1 MDYMTLRATPIWVSP
16 LFFIGGKM
24 FFSLKSDC
32 YFRRYET
39 IGHIIRPVVS
49 IEEVVD
55 ECGSVFLDQLSYEPQ
70 EIDFLVNR
78 LRGIFGEVELAELK
92 NDAIEFYSRLASD
105 GFLNTGNSLHEFK
118 NDGFDYSTLNGRLA
132 YQTFAT
138 QLEES
143 SSHFLG
149 EYFKDHPVLETFH
162 VELTS
167 KCNERCVHC
176 YIPHENKNTEID
188 YHLMIQAL
196 NQCKELGVLTIIFSG
211 GEPMLHPNFC
221 DFLRYAKD
229 LDFNV
234 TILSN
239 LTLLNESILEALM
252 YRHASCVNVSLYSMD
267 ANVHDSI
274 TTVNGS
280 FEKTKSNI
288 LRLIDNNVPVQIN
301 CPIMEQNK
309 DSFHE
314 VVKWGQ
320 SHKCSV
326 ITDYLIMARS
336 DHSTDNLDN
345 RLTVDDLPS
354 VIKRLIE
361 SDVVFQSN
369 VRGLQAEQTGISKI
383 HAEDRVCGVG
393 MSTLCM
399 VAVGTVYP
407 CAGWQQY
414 DCGNLKENTLRQIWE
429 NSSQIKY
436 LRSLRQKDF
445 SKCMTCKDFDFCL
458 MCMSRNS
465 NENAAG
471 DIFSIPQITCDAAH
485 IHR

>member
-1 MDYMTLRATPIWVSP
+1 
-16 LFFIGGKM
+16 M

-39 IGHIIRPVVS
+39 IGHIIRPVIS

-55 ECGSVFLDQLSYEPQ
+55 ECGSVFLEQLSYEPQ
-70 EIDFLVNR
+70 EIDVLVNR
-78 LRGIFGEVELAELK
+78 LKAIFEGTEVAELK
-92 NDAIEFYSRLASD
+92 NDAIEFYGHLAND
-105 GFLNTGNSLHEFK
+105 GFLNMGKSLHEFE
-118 NDGFDYSTLNGRLA
+118 NVGFDYSTLNGRLA
-132 YQTFAT
+132 YQTFTA

-149 EYFKDHPVLETFH
+149 EYFKDHPFLETFH
-162 VELTS
+162 IELIS

-176 YIPHENKNTEID
+176 YIPHENKNSEID
-188 YHLMIQAL
+188 CDLMLQVL
-196 NQCKELGVLTIIFSG
+196 EQCKELGVLTIIFSG

-221 DFLRYAKD
+221 DFLRRAKD

-239 LTLLNESILEALM
+239 LTLLNEEILEALM

-267 ANVHDSI
+267 AYVHDAI
-274 TTVNGS
+274 TTVKGS

-288 LRLIDNNVPVQIN
+288 LKLLDHNVPVQIN
-301 CPIMEQNK
+301 CPIMKQNK
-309 DSFHE
+309 DSFCE

-336 DHSTDNLDN
+336 DHSIDNLDN
-345 RLTVDDLPS
+345 RLTVHDLPS
-354 VIKRLIE
+354 VIKSLIE
-361 SDVVFQSN
+361 NDVVFQSN
-369 VRGLQAEQTGISKI
+369 VRNQQTDFVPSSKN
-383 HAEDRVCGVG
+383 HAEERVCGVG

-399 VAVGTVYP
+399 VATGTVYP

-414 DCGNLKENTLRQIWE
+414 ICGDLRKNTLKEIWE
-429 NSSQIKY
+429 NSPQIKY

-445 SKCMTCKDFDFCL
+445 TKCAECEDFNYCL

-465 NENAAG
+465 NENVTG
-471 DIFSIPQITCDAAH
+471 DIFTIPRITCDAAH
-485 IHR
+485 IHREAVEAYRSTIRNT

>member
-1 MDYMTLRATPIWVSP
+1 
-16 LFFIGGKM
+16 M

-39 IGHIIRPVVS
+39 IGHIIRPVIS

-55 ECGSVFLDQLSYEPQ
+55 ECGSVFLEQLSYEPQ
-70 EIDFLVNR
+70 GIDVLVNR
-78 LRGIFGEVELAELK
+78 LMGIFEGTEVAELK
-92 NDAIEFYSRLASD
+92 NDAIEFYSHLAND
-105 GFLNTGNSLHEFK
+105 GFLNMSDSLHEFE
-118 NDGFDYSTLNGRLA
+118 NAGFDYSTLNGRVA
-132 YQTFAT
+132 YQTFTT

-149 EYFKDHPVLETFH
+149 EYFKNHPFLETFH
-162 VELTS
+162 IELTS

-176 YIPHENKNTEID
+176 YIPHENKNTDID
-188 YHLMIQAL
+188 YDLMIHAL
-196 NQCKELGVLTIIFSG
+196 EQCRELGVLTVIFSG

-221 DFLRYAKD
+221 EFLRYAKD

-239 LTLLNESILEALM
+239 LTLLNEQILEVLM

-267 ANVHDSI
+267 ANVHDAI
-274 TTVNGS
+274 TTVRGS
-280 FEKTKSNI
+280 FDKTKANI
-288 LRLIDNNVPVQIN
+288 LKLLDNNVPVQIN
-301 CPIMEQNK
+301 CPIMKQNK
-309 DSFHE
+309 DSFYE

-320 SHKCSV
+320 AHKCSV

-336 DHSTDNLDN
+336 DHSIENINN
-345 RLTVDDLPS
+345 RLTAHDLSS
-354 VIKRLIE
+354 VIKSLIE
-361 SDVVFQSN
+361 NDVVFQSN
-369 VRGLQAEQTGISKI
+369 VRNRQTDHVADSKS

-399 VAVGTVYP
+399 VAAGTVYP

-414 DCGNLKENTLRQIWE
+414 ICGDLRKSTLKEIWE
-429 NSSQIKY
+429 KSPQIKY

-445 SKCMTCKDFDFCL
+445 TKCMECDDFDYCL

-465 NENAAG
+465 NENVDG
-471 DIFSIPQITCDAAH
+471 DIFTIPQITCDAAH
-485 IHR
+485 IHRKVVEGYMAINGSR